1 MKIQRDSKDQ
11 PFIEWQQGASGFKR
25 AWIQRK
31 PGTDK
36 DWANAKDGS
45 YLNVVRVERRGEGPD
60 GNATDFPIFSSLSDE
75 QILLSFV
82 TAISAFT
89 GFPLEPTGK
98 PPQPFLPL
106 EN

>member
-36 DWANAKDGS
+36 DWANANDGR
-45 YLNVVRVERRGEGPD
+45 YLNVVRVERRGAGPA
-60 GNATDFPIFSSLSDE
+60 GNNKDIPIFSRLRAAQIRFAFIRVAAATTSLNLAPSGS
-75 QILLSFV
+75 Q
-82 TAISAFT
+82 A
-89 GFPLEPTGK
+89 
-98 PPQPFLPL
+98 
-106 EN
+106 